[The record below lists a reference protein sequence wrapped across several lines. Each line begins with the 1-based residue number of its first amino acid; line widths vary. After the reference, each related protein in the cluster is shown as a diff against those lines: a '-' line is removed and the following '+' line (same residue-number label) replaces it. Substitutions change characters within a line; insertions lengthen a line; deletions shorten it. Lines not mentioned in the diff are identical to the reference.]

1 MDADPH
7 SDVPDDRL
15 ARLLAVGT
23 GGESGW
29 RPEEMGAVFA
39 HQWSATVEFELGGLR
54 PPAAQ
59 RLASLSAAQGLLVR
73 SFGDLFRHPCPPLEL
88 LVLTKDY
95 AKRLLDSDD
104 SPLPR
109 EIALALYYTSILV
122 ARDRL
127 GQRISALDEAGL
139 AKGVDWLVVQDWVD
153 AETKEL
159 LRAGLE
165 RTGIARPRG
174 DGPTGPA
181 GEAPSGA

>member
-1 MDADPH
+1 MDANPH

-39 HQWSATVEFELGGLR
+39 HQSSATVEFELGGLR

-73 SFGDLFRHPCPPLEL
+73 SFRDLFRHPCPPIEL

-95 AKRLLDSDD
+95 AKRLLGSDD
-104 SPLPR
+104 SPPAAGDRPGPLLLEYPR
-109 EIALALYYTSILV
+109 RPGP
-122 ARDRL
+122 ARAAD
-127 GQRISALDEAGL
+127 Q
-139 AKGVDWLVVQDWVD
+139 
-153 AETKEL
+153 
-159 LRAGLE
+159 RAG
-165 RTGIARPRG
+165 
-174 DGPTGPA
+174 
-181 GEAPSGA
+181 